1 LERSNLQKISRVVAY
16 FKYPFILSMNK
27 LSSDWAKI
35 VSDVVS
41 PPVVWTIMAFPVA
54 ARDAPSTEKALTW
67 AFLYIFLLALLP
79 TLYVLLQVR
88 RGNITDRHM
97 PLREERIRPSLVLLS
112 GGIIAT
118 LAFNVTGASTTMWL
132 FILSNLIQIALMTL
146 ISMFWQISIHMMSIT
161 GAVVL
166 VGVLFGIVPALIMS
180 PLILIVALARL
191 KLHRH
196 TRAQVIAGFIVG
208 GLSVGILL
216 AAAAA
221 IEPGVWSQH

>member
-1 LERSNLQKISRVVAY
+1 MQKISRFVAY

-27 LSSDWAKI
+27 LASDWAKI

-41 PPVVWTIMAFPVA
+41 PPVVWAIMAFPVA
-54 ARDAPSTEKALTW
+54 ARDAPNTERALTW
-67 AFLYIFLLALLP
+67 AFLYVFLLALLP
-79 TLYVLLQVR
+79 TFYVLLQVR

-97 PLREERIRPSLVLLS
+97 PLREERIRPFFVLLL
-112 GGIIAT
+112 GAIIAT
-118 LAFNVTGASTTMWL
+118 LAFNAIGASATMWL

-191 KLHRH
+191 KLKRH
-196 TRAQVIAGFIVG
+196 TRAQVIAGIIVG
-208 GLSVGILL
+208 GLSVGLLL
-216 AAAAA
+216 AAVAT
-221 IEPGVWSQH
+221 IQPGVWSQH